1 MDEFRFTVDTHLFRE
16 LGELLV
22 GRDSTALIELIKNA
36 YDADATRVCVR
47 GDDLANSGTIRI
59 SDDGNGMTEE
69 VFKEAFLRIAG
80 RYKEG
85 GGRRSPL
92 YGRRYTGA
100 KGVGRLSAHKLARKL
115 EVTSVPNADVFG
127 ENAANSL
134 KGVRAQID
142 WDALENQNETLET
155 ATNGLT
161 VEVLAD
167 PLERVPG
174 TTLKLSSLKSS
185 WQPAQLNRFLDELHS
200 ARPAAELL
208 LPPGQNVVSEESLI
222 GEVNPSL
229 TGVNDPGFQIITQGD
244 LHAGESLW
252 SELISRSHWLLEID
266 ATGPLVQY
274 FIQPTRAYTERQNN
288 ARSYLFTR
296 EHPSPNMGPHFKA
309 RIYAREGS
317 LGSRNRASELIRFNS
332 RRGGVRVYLE
342 GFRVLP
348 YGGRRDDWLGLDRD
362 YARKPRSFAIDF
374 AEASSSVL
382 LPQENEGFLS
392 QGNDQYFGAVFL
404 TADGAE
410 ALRPV
415 VNREGFVEDEAFDV
429 LRDLTRTGV
438 DLVTRARA
446 AHLRERQAQ
455 EEEEEALYLQSRLSS
470 DTESESKDEAKPES
484 TDDGLSDEA
493 RPQEQK
499 KAAVKR
505 PLITVRQELTILGD
519 TPNLPREARAQ
530 VERAQ
535 IAVELAESRERAW
548 DEERTMLRVLAGVGL
563 QFAAFVHEINGILGQ
578 ANTVRELAGF
588 LVSASPAERRQILT
602 QLSDAVEQLVQS
614 LARQSSYL
622 TEVVGP
628 DARRRRRRMRLPDI
642 VSSST
647 QLLAKTMRERN
658 IHLSLDLASTAKTP
672 PIFPAEMTVIMTNL
686 LTNAVKAIGSNGEVM
701 VSGYE
706 DASGNTVIR
715 VENTGNRVDL
725 ADSERWFQ
733 PFESTTTDIDV
744 VLGQG
749 LGLGLPITRRIV
761 EEYGGK
767 IYFTKPKSSFA
778 TAVQI
783 SLPPRGVKA

>member
-47 GDDLANSGTIRI
+47 GDNLANSGSIKI
-59 SDDGNGMTEE
+59 SDDGNGMTDD
-69 VFKEAFLRIAG
+69 VFREAFLRIAG

-85 GGRRSPL
+85 GSRRSPL

-115 EVTSVPNADVFG
+115 EVISVPNTDVFRR
-127 ENAANSL
+127 EATDSPT
-134 KGVRAQID
+134 GVRAQID
-142 WDALENQNETLET
+142 WDALENLNKTLDT
-155 ATNGLT
+155 ATNGLK
-161 VEVLAD
+161 VEVLTD
-167 PLERVPG
+167 PLEKVPG

-200 ARPAAELL
+200 ARPATELV
-208 LPPGQNVVSEESLI
+208 LPPGRNLVGEESLI
-222 GEVNPSL
+222 GEVNPSS
-229 TGVNDPGFQIITQGD
+229 TGANDPGFQIITEGD

-274 FIQPTRAYTERQNN
+274 SIQPTRTYTERLNN

-296 EHPSPNMGPHFKA
+296 EHPSSNIGPHFKA

-317 LGSRNRASELIRFNS
+317 LGTKNRASELIRFNS

-362 YARKPRSFAIDF
+362 YARKPRTFEIDF
-374 AEASSSVL
+374 AETSSTVL
-382 LPQENEGFLS
+382 LPQENEGYLS

-415 VNREGFVEDEAFDV
+415 VNREGFVEDEAFEI
-429 LRDLTRTGV
+429 LRNLTRTGI

-446 AHLRERQAQ
+446 ANLRERQA
-455 EEEEEALYLQSRLSS
+455 EEEAQETLYLESRLSS
-470 DTESESKDEAKPES
+470 DTGSESEDESAPTPADEAPAE
-484 TDDGLSDEA
+484 EVP
-493 RPQEQK
+493 PQAPPKE
-499 KAAVKR
+499 AVKR

-519 TPNLPREARAQ
+519 TPNLPQEARAQ

-535 IAVELAESRERAW
+535 IAAELAESRERAW

-578 ANTVRELAGF
+578 ANTVRELASF
-588 LVSASPAERRQILT
+588 LVSASPAERRQILG

-622 TEVVGP
+622 TDVVGP

-647 QLLAKTMRERN
+647 QLLAKTMRERG
-658 IHLSLDLASTAKTP
+658 IRLTLDLESTAKTP
-672 PIFPAEMTVIMTNL
+672 PMFPAEMTVIMTNL
-686 LTNAVKAIGSNGEVM
+686 LTNAVKAIGSNGEVV
-701 VSGYE
+701 VSGHV

-715 VENTGNRVDL
+715 VDNTGNRVDL
-725 ADSERWFQ
+725 VDSERWFQ
-733 PFESTTTDIDV
+733 PFESTTTEIDV

-749 LGLGLPITRRIV
+749 LGLGLPITRRII

-767 IYFTKPKSSFA
+767 IYFTNPKSGFA

-783 SLPPRGVKA
+783 SLPPRGAKV

>member
-1 MDEFRFTVDTHLFRE
+1 MEEFRFTVDTHLFRE

-36 YDADATRVCVR
+36 YDADATRVCVS
-47 GDDLANSGTIRI
+47 GDDLTNSGTIEI

-69 VFKEAFLRIAG
+69 VFREAFLRIAG

-85 GGRRSPL
+85 GSRRSPR

-100 KGVGRLSAHKLARKL
+100 KGVGRLSAHKLAHRL
-115 EVTSVPNADVFG
+115 EVISVPNSDVFG
-127 ENAANSL
+127 GEVANSL
-134 KGVRAQID
+134 AGVRAQID
-142 WDALENQNETLET
+142 WDALENQNQTLD
-155 ATNGLT
+155 AVTNGLK
-161 VEVLAD
+161 VEILKE
-167 PLERVPG
+167 PFGNSPG
-174 TTLKLSSLKSS
+174 TILRMRNLKSA
-185 WQPAQLNRFLDELHS
+185 WRPAQLNRFLDELHS
-200 ARPAAELL
+200 ARPAAELV
-208 LPPGQNVVSEESLI
+208 LPPGRNVVSEESLI
-222 GEVNPSL
+222 GEVKPSS
-229 TGVNDPGFQIITQGD
+229 TSTEDPGFEIITQGD

-252 SELISRSHWLLEID
+252 SELITRSHWLLEID

-274 FIQPTRAYTERQNN
+274 SVQPTRAYAERLDS

-296 EHPSPNMGPHFKA
+296 EHPSPNIGPHFKA

-362 YARKPRSFAIDF
+362 YARKPRTFEIDF
-374 AEASSSVL
+374 AEASNSVL

-415 VNREGFVEDEAFDV
+415 VNREGFVEDESFEV
-429 LRDLTRTGV
+429 LRDLARTGI

-446 AHLRERQAQ
+446 ANLRERQVK
-455 EEEEEALYLQSRLSS
+455 EEEEETLYLQSRLSEDVHS
-470 DTESESKDEAKPES
+470 ATGDETAPTPTEGGP
-484 TDDGLSDEA
+484 SDEVGPPEKP
-493 RPQEQK
+493 RTT
-499 KAAVKR
+499 VKR

-519 TPNLPREARAQ
+519 SPDLPQEARAQ

-588 LVSASPAERRQILT
+588 LVSASPAERRQILS
-602 QLSDAVEQLVQS
+602 QLSDAVDQLVQS

-622 TEVVGP
+622 TDVVGP
-628 DARRRRRRMRLPDI
+628 DARRRRRRLRLPDI
-642 VSSST
+642 VNSST
-647 QLLAKTMRERN
+647 QLLAKTMRERS
-658 IHLSLDLASTAKTP
+658 IRLTLDLETKAKTP
-672 PIFPAEMTVIMTNL
+672 PMFPAEMTVIMTNL
-686 LTNAVKAIGSNGEVM
+686 LTNAVKAIGNNGDVI
-701 VSGYE
+701 VSGHE
-706 DASGNTVIR
+706 DSAGNAVIR
-715 VENTGNRVDL
+715 VENTGNRVEL

-733 PFESTTTDIDV
+733 PFESTTTEIDV

-767 IYFTKPKSSFA
+767 IYFTKPTSGFA

>member
-1 MDEFRFTVDTHLFRE
+1 MDDFRFTVDTHLFRE

-36 YDADATRVCVR
+36 YDADATRVQVR
-47 GDDLANSGTIRI
+47 GVDLAKSGTIEI
-59 SDDGNGMTEE
+59 IDDGNGMTGE
-69 VFKEAFLRIAG
+69 VFKGAFLRIAG

-85 GGRRSPL
+85 GSRRSPL

-100 KGVGRLSAHKLARKL
+100 KGVGRLSAHKLARRL
-115 EVTSVPNADVFG
+115 EVTSVPNAEVF
-127 ENAANSL
+127 NAEHIESL
-134 KGVRAQID
+134 AGVRAQID
-142 WDALENQNETLET
+142 WDALENLNETLDT
-155 ATNGLT
+155 ATNGLK
-161 VEVLAD
+161 VEVLASPAQD
-167 PLERVPG
+167 FSG

-185 WQPAQLNRFLDELHS
+185 WQAAQLNRFLDELHS
-200 ARPAAELL
+200 ARPAPELVSA
-208 LPPGQNVVSEESLI
+208 PGRNIVSEDTLI
-222 GEVNPSL
+222 GEVQPSS
-229 TGVNDPGFQIITQGD
+229 TGPNDPGFQIITEGD
-244 LHAGESLW
+244 LHTGESLW
-252 SELISRSHWLLEID
+252 AELISRSHWLLEID

-274 FIQPTRAYTERQNN
+274 SIQPTRAYSERLSDS
-288 ARSYLFTR
+288 RSYVFTR
-296 EHPSPNMGPHFKA
+296 AHPAPSTGPHFKA

-317 LGSRNRASELIRFNS
+317 LGTKNRASELIRFNS

-362 YARKPRSFAIDF
+362 YARKPRTFEIDL
-374 AEASSSVL
+374 AETSSSVL

-410 ALRPV
+410 SLRPV
-415 VNREGFVEDEAFDV
+415 VNREGFVEDESFEV
-429 LRDLTRTGV
+429 LRDLTRTGI

-446 AHLRERQAQ
+446 ANLRERQAREEA
-455 EEEEEALYLQSRLSS
+455 EEEVYLQSRLVQGTPQ
-470 DTESESKDEAKPES
+470 DSEDETQAKSVAEERADQTPTPDRPKS
-484 TDDGLSDEA
+484 T
-493 RPQEQK
+493 
-499 KAAVKR
+499 VKR
-505 PLITVRQELTILGD
+505 PLITARQELTILGD
-519 TPNLPREARAQ
+519 TPNLPQEARAQ

-535 IAVELAESRERAW
+535 VAVELAESRERAW

-578 ANTVRELAGF
+578 ANTVRELANF
-588 LVSASPAERRQILT
+588 LVSASPMERRQILS
-602 QLSDAVEQLVQS
+602 QLSDAVDQLVQS

-622 TEVVGP
+622 TDVVGP
-628 DARRRRRRMRLPDI
+628 DARRRRRRMRLPEI

-647 QLLAKTMRERN
+647 QLLSKTIRERG
-658 IHLSLDLASTAKTP
+658 IHLTLDLESRAKTP
-672 PIFPAEMTVIMTNL
+672 PMFPAEMTVIMTNL
-686 LTNAVKAIGSNGEVM
+686 LTNAVKAIGDNGKVI

-706 DASGNTVIR
+706 DGTGNTIIR

-733 PFESTTTDIDV
+733 PFESTTTEIDV

-749 LGLGLPITRRIV
+749 LGLGLPITRRII

-767 IYFTKPKSSFA
+767 IYFTKPTAGFA